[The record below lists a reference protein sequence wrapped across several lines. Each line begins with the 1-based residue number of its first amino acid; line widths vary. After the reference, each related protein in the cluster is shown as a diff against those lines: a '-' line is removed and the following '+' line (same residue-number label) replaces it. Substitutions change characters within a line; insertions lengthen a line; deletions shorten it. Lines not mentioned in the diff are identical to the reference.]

1 MISPSLTDIFMFS
14 LCLQIVY
21 LTQYVINSH
30 FIIYSFFHLL
40 NKIIIFVPDISL
52 IKNYCNIQLSDTVQ
66 KIRSQSSKPLNL
78 EISVTIHKSINL
90 KYSVRNLDLIAWL
103 LYNYLIQ
110 IKRGYHIR
118 VSYNILAY

>member
-52 IKNYCNIQLSDTVQ
+52 IKNYYNIQLSDTVQ

-78 EISVTIHKSINL
+78 ETSVTIHRSINL
-90 KYSVRNLDLIAWL
+90 KYSVRNLDLIAHGFS
-103 LYNYLIQ
+103 I
-110 IKRGYHIR
+110 II
-118 VSYNILAY
+118 